1 MTTPILRRDKIF
13 IRDMAF
19 TANHGAFDHEQD
31 YPQRFMVDFEGEMY
45 LALPAESDEVRD
57 TVRYDEIATTIGEV
71 VTGPR
76 YNLIETLAEAIAQ
89 AVLDNY
95 AGLETVHVRVR
106 KPQASVPVV
115 CAEVGVEIF
124 RRRTGRKDGT

>member
-19 TANHGAFDHEQD
+19 NATHGAFKHEKSF
-31 YPQRFMVDFEGEMY
+31 PQQFVVDFEGEMY

-57 TVRYDEIATTIGEV
+57 AVRYDEVAATIGDV
-71 VTGPR
+71 VSTGH

-89 AVLDNY
+89 RVLDDY
-95 AGLETVHVRVR
+95 PGIETVHLRVR
-106 KPQASVPVV
+106 KPQASMPVV

-124 RRRTGRKDGT
+124 RRRERGASA